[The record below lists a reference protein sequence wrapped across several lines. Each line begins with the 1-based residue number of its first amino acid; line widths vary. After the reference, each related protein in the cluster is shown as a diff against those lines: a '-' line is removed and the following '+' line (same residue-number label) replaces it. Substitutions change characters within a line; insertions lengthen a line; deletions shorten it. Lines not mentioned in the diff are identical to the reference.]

1 MNMVDVDERIVM
13 VFLRDRVRDLATGYK
28 TRGTWIG
35 GRFDDGSW
43 RTGDRAC
50 DCVRGPMLY
59 GGRQFDC
66 GAERFRIERIV
77 VWDTGEEVFTE
88 GDGPRSIPR
97 GHSAPVSDPAASV
110 LDRTEAS

>member
-1 MNMVDVDERIVM
+1 MVDVDERIVM

-35 GRFDDGSW
+35 GGFDDGPW

-59 GGRQFDC
+59 GGRQFAC

-77 VWDTGEEVFTE
+77 VWDTGEEVFAE
-88 GDGPRSIPR
+88 GDGARVVPI
-97 GHSAPVSDPAASV
+97 GHAAPGFDPPPPAPARTGAS
-110 LDRTEAS
+110 